1 MGHPLILDADDH
13 RVGDRAFR
21 DEADDVN
28 GARSVDPGED
38 DCRALSIGGRMPE
51 KDSQVVS
58 RRTNGN
64 SRIGSRLCKNP
75 AEFSHKTDSSEF
87 SRPHA
92 NSEDF
97 QPPSCPA
104 LCRASTR

>member
-1 MGHPLILDADDH
+1 
-13 RVGDRAFR
+13 
-21 DEADDVN
+21 
-28 GARSVDPGED
+28 
-38 DCRALSIGGRMPE
+38 MPE